1 MVHNIGLVGLGP
13 MGRSFAQN
21 LMSHGFQIK
30 AWEQDPEV
38 RQHVAHQIEP
48 DALASSLE
56 KMISFLPSPRD
67 IFLFLPSGKPIDDT
81 LDLLCK
87 QLEPGD
93 TIADCGN
100 SHYLET
106 ERRQQRLEGSGI
118 DLIGIGVSGG
128 PKGAISG
135 PAIMVGGNRASW
147 QKLQPVLE
155 SVSAVSGGTL
165 CCNYFGQG
173 GAGHFVKMVHN
184 GIEYGIMHLLAELHT
199 YLEIDCGMEPDAIAS
214 TFGLL
219 NDNLTAGYLTEIT
232 ATVVNA
238 RTHPGGQ
245 PLIQTVDDAAEQ
257 KGTGR
262 WTIQAALDFGVA
274 IPTISEAVMARSL
287 SSNRTLRQEGSGEY
301 PEAVSPPYELKVAEI
316 ARIGPALALASLST
330 FAQGLTLFSA
340 VGSTFGKQL
349 DRATI
354 LRTWRQGCI
363 LRGGMVTA
371 LLETIDSNPKCQ
383 NLILDGRFRE
393 TVQTGLPALRSL
405 TADAISV
412 GIPMAGFA
420 SALAYVELLNRG
432 PWPGCLIQLQRDY
445 FGSHGLRH
453 KDTGA
458 IFHGPWHEGD

>member
-1 MVHNIGLVGLGP
+1 MVHNIAFVGLGP

-21 LMSHGFQIK
+21 LMSHGLQVK

-38 RQHVAHQIEP
+38 RQQVAHQIQP

-56 KMISFLPSPRD
+56 TMISSLQSPRD
-67 IFLFLPSGKPIDDT
+67 IFLFLPSGKPVDDT
-81 LDLLCK
+81 LDLLYG

-93 TIADCGN
+93 IIADCGN

-106 ERRQQRLEGSGI
+106 ERRQRRFEGIGV
-118 DLIGIGVSGG
+118 DFIGIGVSGG
-128 PKGAISG
+128 PKGARTG
-135 PAIMVGGNRASW
+135 PAIMAGGNQASW

-155 SVSAVSGGTL
+155 SVSAVSEGTP
-165 CCNYFGQG
+165 CCDYFGQG

-199 YLEIDCGMEPDAIAS
+199 YLKMGCGMGPDEIAS
-214 TFGLL
+214 TFDLL
-219 NDNLTAGYLTEIT
+219 NNNLTAGYLTEIT
-232 ATVVNA
+232 AKVVNA

-245 PLIQTVDDAAEQ
+245 PLIQLVDDAAEQ

-262 WTIQAALDFGVA
+262 WTVRAALDFGVA
-274 IPTISEAVMARSL
+274 IPTISEAVMLRSL
-287 SSNRTLRQEGSGEY
+287 SSNRALRQEASGEHSK
-301 PEAVSPPYELKVAEI
+301 AVSPPHELKAADMAHV
-316 ARIGPALALASLST
+316 GSALALAFLST
-330 FAQGLTLFSA
+330 FAQGLTLISA
-340 VGSTFGKQL
+340 VDHTFGKRL
-349 DRATI
+349 DRAAI

-363 LRGGMVTA
+363 LSGEMVAA
-371 LLETIDSNPKCQ
+371 LLEAIDSNPDRQ
-383 NLILDGRFRE
+383 NVLLGGRFPE
-393 TVQTGLPALRSL
+393 LVQSGLPALRSL
-405 TADAISV
+405 TGDAISV
-412 GIPMAGFA
+412 GTPMAGFA
-420 SALAYVELLNRG
+420 SALAYVELLDRA